1 MYQMEQMTVPR
12 SSMLARARRER
23 HERERRERVET
34 FLFALMLLAM
44 LAAFALAGTIDL
56 ADRTEGL
63 GASMVP
69 SAAWLAGE

>member
-1 MYQMEQMTVPR
+1 MEQMTVPR

-23 HERERRERVET
+23 HERETRERMET
-34 FLFALMLLAM
+34 LIMALMMLAM
-44 LAAFALAGTIDL
+44 LAAYALAGTIDL

-69 SAAWLAGE
+69 SASWLAGE

>member
-1 MYQMEQMTVPR
+1 MT
-12 SSMLARARRER
+12 AAEFRARRI
-23 HERERRERVET
+23 ERERRERVET

>member
-1 MYQMEQMTVPR
+1 MQMEIQAPR
-12 SSMLARARRER
+12 SSMLAQARRER
-23 HERERRERVET
+23 RERERRERVET
-34 FLFALMLLAM
+34 LLMALTLLAM
-44 LAAFALAGTIDL
+44 LAAYALAGTIDL

>member
-1 MYQMEQMTVPR
+1 MNMKTIKY
-12 SSMLARARRER
+12 LG
-23 HERERRERVET
+23 
-34 FLFALMLLAM
+34 MLLAM

>member
-1 MYQMEQMTVPR
+1 MDMRIPR
-12 SSMLARARRER
+12 TSMLAQARRER
-23 HERERRERVET
+23 HERERAERIET
-34 FLFALMLLAM
+34 VTFALMLLAM
-44 LAAFALAGTIDL
+44 LAAFALAGTVDL

>member
-1 MYQMEQMTVPR
+1 MNRMTVPR

-44 LAAFALAGTIDL
+44 LAAYALAGTIDL
-56 ADRTEGL
+56 ADRTEEL